1 MALEVNVN
9 SYVTVDEAEVYFETR
24 LDIPAWFSA
33 DDEDKDSALVTATQ
47 LIDELAFKGSMTSLS
62 QSLAWPRNN
71 VTYYSQKAG
80 QLVDVANNVVPKE
93 VKTAVFEQALHL
105 LTNQDLLNADDQTF
119 ERIKVG
125 PIEIADNIGNQS
137 KPPMISPRTKKI
149 LRPLLA
155 EVEIT
160 RTWWRAN

>member
-9 SYVTVDEAEVYFETR
+9 SYVDVEEAEVYFETR
-24 LDIPAWFSA
+24 LDVPAWHNA
-33 DDEDKDSALVTATQ
+33 DEEDRESALVTATQ

-62 QSLAWPRNN
+62 QSLAWPRVN

-125 PIEIADNIGNQS
+125 PIEIADNISNQS
-137 KPPMISPRTKKI
+137 KPPIVSPRTKKI

-155 EVEIT
+155 EVEMT